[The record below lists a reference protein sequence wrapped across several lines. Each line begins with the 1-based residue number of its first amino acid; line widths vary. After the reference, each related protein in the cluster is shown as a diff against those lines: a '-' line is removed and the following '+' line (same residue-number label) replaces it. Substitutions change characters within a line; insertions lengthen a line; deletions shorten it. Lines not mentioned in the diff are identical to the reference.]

1 MALRDWLQP
10 PRHLI
15 ALFLI
20 VTLVPSLALVASGW
34 RLLEQDLALS
44 IAQLSERREQAAD
57 LVVSELE
64 RFLAAAEQ
72 ALRDPDALRAA
83 IESDDD
89 VVGITFESDQLEA
102 WPRGRLPFH
111 PRTAAG
117 VEAPAARFAEGEDLE
132 FRQHALPPA
141 IWIYRGLAR
150 SPDAALRAGAL
161 IRLAR
166 TLRATGATDAAL
178 GAYAEVAQLSGVAVG
193 GVPAD
198 LLARWARCQLLESL
212 QRSENL
218 QQEAAALQSDL
229 VHGRWQLGRAT
240 YELHSEDARRWTRT
254 GAAEPGANQ
263 RLALALAVESLW
275 NDWRRQ
281 TPDVRAGSGRRVF
294 DTSAGRV
301 TVVWAGSAQRRSAL
315 LVGSAGID
323 RQWLAK
329 IRPALDRQRLRLAL
343 RAAAARGPEGA
354 AGSEGSEARRTA
366 AETGLPWT
374 VAVEETDPQAELSR
388 IAGRRTLWV
397 WGLALLVAVT
407 LGGIG
412 LIARGAMRE
421 LAVARLQSDF
431 VSAVSHEFRTPLTT
445 LRQLTEVLIDGRVP
459 AEERRET
466 YYRALARQ
474 TDRLHRL
481 VESLLDFGRIE
492 AGTSP
497 YRLEPLDAC
506 ALVRSIVDE
515 FAQDSAA
522 SGYRVELQVDS
533 VEKAAPMVAA
543 DREALTHA
551 VWNLLDNAVKYSPE
565 CRTVWVDVERTGS
578 RLAIRVRDHGLGVPR
593 EEHADIFE
601 RFVRGAG
608 AKAHGITG
616 TGIGLALVRHIASAH
631 GGSVSVD
638 SDPGMGST
646 FTLVLPVV
654 DPCPAS

>member
-83 IESDDD
+83 VATDDD

-141 IWIYRGLAR
+141 IRIYRGLAR

-198 LLARWARCQLLESL
+198 LLARWARCHVLESL

-240 YELHSEDARRWTRT
+240 YELHAEDARRWTQT

-343 RAAAARGPEGA
+343 RDAAARGPEGA

-374 VAVEETDPQAELSR
+374 VAVEEADPQAELSR

-533 VEKAAPMVAA
+533 VEKAAPMVAG

-565 CRTVWVDVERTGS
+565 CRTVWVDIDRTPSG
-578 RLAIRVRDHGLGVPR
+578 LAIRVRDHGLGVPR
-593 EEHADIFE
+593 EEHADIFK

-608 AKAHGITG
+608 AKAHGIKG
-616 TGIGLALVRHIASAH
+616 TGIGLAMVQHIVSAH
-631 GGSVSVD
+631 GGDILVASE
-638 SDPGMGST
+638 PGAGST